1 MNDNGKLIAFVTTFP
16 LVDSPYTYLYVAIT
30 VTVIVACRYLPLPPP
45 HIYRYH
51 EDGILTDLKKAFSRD
66 QEQKIYAQHRIDE
79 DPEML
84 YDYMINKGGS
94 FYLCG
99 PAGNMPAQMKEAVV
113 NAFMKCGGHTEE
125 EANKIVTDMQ
135 IGGRYNVEVW

>member
-1 MNDNGKLIAFVTTFP
+1 MP
-16 LVDSPYTYLYVAIT
+16 LS
-30 VTVIVACRYLPLPPP
+30 LPPT